1 MHSSSSLKALLAWGS
16 LIGLSQAACP
26 FADAAAFA
34 KRDEGA
40 SSDDHHLNQYHVN
53 DGEGTYM
60 SSDVGGP
67 MADQNSL
74 KAGRRGSTLMEDF
87 IFRQK
92 IQHFDHERVPERA
105 VHARGAGAHGTFTSY
120 GDWSNLTAA
129 NFLSEEGK
137 QTPVF
142 VRFSTVAG
150 SRGSA
155 DTARDVHGFA
165 TRFYTDE
172 GNFDIVGNNVP
183 VFFIQDA
190 IRFPDLIHSVK
201 PAPDRE
207 IPQGAT
213 AHDSAWDFFSSQPS
227 TMHTLFWAMA
237 GNGIPRSYRHMDGFG
252 VHTFRFVKDDGS
264 TKLIKWHF
272 KTKQGKAS
280 LVWEEAQVLSG
291 KNADFHRQ
299 DLWDA
304 IESGNGPE
312 WELAVQV
319 VDEEKALA
327 FGFDLLDPT
336 KIIPEELAPLVPL
349 GVMKLDRNPTNY
361 FAETEQSAFQPGHIV
376 RGIDFTEDPLLQGR
390 LFSYLDTQ
398 LNRNGGP
405 NFEQLPINMPKRGVG
420 IHNNN
425 RDGFGQ
431 MFIHTN
437 QYPYTPNTLNGGYPQ
452 QANQTHG
459 RGFFTAPGRT
469 ASGNLVRELSPTFD
483 DHWSQARLFLNSL
496 TPVEQQFVINA
507 IRFEASHLTSEQVK
521 KNVLVQLNRVSN
533 DVAKRV
539 AVALGLEAPAPDP
552 TFYHNNVTAGLS
564 IFNETLPTIKTL
576 RVGILATTSNEAS
589 LEQAKQLKEKLA
601 ADGLVVSVVAETLRD
616 GVDQTY
622 SAADATGY
630 DGVVV
635 VDGAEG
641 LFDGSKKS
649 PLYPTGRPGQ
659 IVVDGYRWG
668 KPVGALGGA
677 KGALESVNVPTENAA
692 GVLVGEDVEGFVGGF
707 EEALKVFRFV
717 DRFPLDEES
726 IFTPPK
732 ADPDEYAP
740 LTDDE
745 SMTQEGSIY
754 EDEQA
759 PFSWLEY
766 SIFALIG
773 MAMLWAW
780 NMFLAAAPYFQ
791 SRFESDPWIL
801 ANSQS
806 AILTVSTLTNLIAML
821 ILTNIQSSANYPF
834 RINLALLL
842 NAVVFGCLT
851 ISTSYFL
858 DASPGAY
865 FGFLLLMVCVTA
877 YASGLMQNGAFS
889 FAASFGRTEYTQ
901 AIMAGQGVAGILPP
915 LTQTLSYLAFSPSTE
930 PKRNE
935 NSGNE
940 QESSTA
946 AFIYFLTAVVISIIT
961 LVAFVPLVT
970 RYNRLLEHRLSA
982 QQDLSQSVTSIEEAE
997 RQSRRYV
1004 GILTLF
1010 RKLKWV
1016 SASVFMSFVVTM
1028 FFPVF
1033 TAKILSIRTEDPNSA
1048 RIFEPGAFI
1057 PLGFFFWNL
1066 GDLAGRVSTML
1077 PFSLRHKPKWLF
1089 AISMARW
1096 GFLPLYLLCNIGGRG
1111 AVVGSDLFY
1120 LVVVQIPFG
1129 LTNGWLGSSAM
1140 MAAGEW
1146 VSEWEREAAGGFMGM
1161 CLVAG
1166 LSVGSVLSFSVA
1178 GI

>member
-1 MHSSSSLKALLAWGS
+1 MHSSRLKALLALGS
-16 LIGLSQAACP
+16 LVGLSQAACP
-26 FADAAAFA
+26 YADPSAFA
-34 KRDEGA
+34 KRDDGAASEGPLDHYKV
-40 SSDDHHLNQYHVN
+40 DDS
-53 DGEGTYM
+53 EGFM

-67 MADQNSL
+67 IADQNSL
-74 KAGRRGSTLMEDF
+74 KAGRRGSTLLEDF

-92 IQHFDHERVPERA
+92 IQHFDHERIPERA

-129 NFLSEEGK
+129 NFLSAKDK

-172 GNFDIVGNNVP
+172 GNFDIVGNNIP

-190 IRFPDLIHSVK
+190 IRFPDLVHSVK

-272 KTKQGKAS
+272 KTRQGKAS

-319 VDEEKALA
+319 VDEDKALA

-336 KIIPEELAPLVPL
+336 KMIPEELAPLVPL

-405 NFEQLPINMPKRGVG
+405 NFEQLPINMPKRGVP

-431 MFIHTN
+431 YFIHTN
-437 QYPYTPNTLNGGYPQ
+437 QFPYTPNTLNNGYPQ

-469 ASGNLVRELSPTFD
+469 ASGQLVRELSPTFD

-507 IRFEASHLTSEQVK
+507 MRFEASHLTNEQVK

-564 IFNETLPTIKTL
+564 IFNSTLPTIKTL
-576 RVGILATTSNEAS
+576 RVGILASTGSQTS
-589 LEQAKQLKEKLA
+589 LEQAAQLKEKLSG
-601 ADGLVVSVVAETLRD
+601 DGLVVTVVAETLRS

-622 SAADATGY
+622 SAADATGF

-635 VDGAEG
+635 ANGAEG

-677 KGALESVNVPTENAA
+677 KAALESASVPTENAA
-692 GVLVGEDVEGFVGGF
+692 GVVLADGVDGFASGF
-707 EEALKVFRFV
+707 EEAL
-717 DRFPLDEES
+717 
-726 IFTPPK
+726 K

-745 SMTQEGSIY
+745 SVTQEGSIY
-754 EDEQA
+754 EEEQA

-766 SIFALIG
+766 SIFAFIG

-806 AILTVSTLTNLIAML
+806 GILTVSTLTNLLAML

-834 RINLALLL
+834 RINLALFL
-842 NAVVFGCLT
+842 NALVFGCLT

-865 FGFLLLMVCVTA
+865 FAFLLLMVCVTA
-877 YASGLMQNGAFS
+877 WAAGLMQNGAFS

-930 PKRNE
+930 PKRDE
-935 NSGNE
+935 SSGNTE
-940 QESSTA
+940 HESSTA
-946 AFIYFLTAVVISIIT
+946 AFIYFLTAVVISVMT
-961 LVAFVPLVT
+961 LFAFVPLVT
-970 RYNRLLEHRLSA
+970 RHNRLVEHRLSI

-997 RQSRRYV
+997 RSSRRYV
-1004 GILTLF
+1004 GIPTLF

-1033 TAKILSIRTEDPNSA
+1033 TAKILSIRTDDPNSA
-1048 RIFEPGAFI
+1048 RIYEPGAFI

-1077 PFSLRHKPKWLF
+1077 PFSLRHRPKWLF

-1096 GFLPLYLLCNIGGRG
+1096 GFLPLYLLCNVGGRG
-1111 AVVGSDLFY
+1111 AVVGSDFFY

-1166 LSVGSVLSFSVA
+1166 LSVGSLLSFSVA